1 MMTVGVLHWIFV
13 VFAATSTPYG
23 QAGRKQTSVL
33 IDRIGVNYVPLRS
46 APERERACGS
56 YGADVVDIFAD
67 SRRDSIT
74 CRMAATG
81 WTKSIRGPEKCM
93 TTRMRSRMS
102 GL

>member
-1 MMTVGVLHWIFV
+1 MITAGVLYWVFV
-13 VFAATSTPYG
+13 VFAAT
-23 QAGRKQTSVL
+23 
-33 IDRIGVNYVPLRS
+33 S

-56 YGADVVDIFAD
+56 YGADVVDIFAA
-67 SRRDSIT
+67 SFRDSIT

-81 WTKSIRGPEKCM
+81 WTKSIRGPEKRM